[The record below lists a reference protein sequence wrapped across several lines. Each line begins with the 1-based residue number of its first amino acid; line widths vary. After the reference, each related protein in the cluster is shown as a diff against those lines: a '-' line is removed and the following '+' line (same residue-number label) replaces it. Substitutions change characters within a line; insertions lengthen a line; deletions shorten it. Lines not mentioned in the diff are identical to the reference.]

1 VKRVF
6 YIHRGEEPLLQICQL
21 HIEASFRQ
29 TQKNIV
35 GGLSFEV
42 EPGERLGIVGES
54 GCGKTMTALAVFGL
68 LPSNCNAG
76 GRVYLDRR
84 ELLSLSEGERNRLR
98 GTKMAYV
105 PQNGMDFLNPSLTVR
120 THLYETLKRTGA
132 PKKLWRERSLA
143 LLRQTG
149 FSAAAVEEV
158 LRKYPFQL
166 SGGMAQR
173 VVLAMGIAAS
183 PVLVTADEPTRGID
197 HESAME
203 FMALLENLFPRSAV
217 IIITHDISVASTCTR
232 LLVMLGGKMMEYGPA
247 RELLTEPKHPY
258 TQNLLA
264 ALPERGFAALP
275 PLAREVPGGCPFY
288 SRCTRSRT
296 LCAET
301 PPPEQSR
308 GPRRWSCHDA

>member
-1 VKRVF
+1 M
-6 YIHRGEEPLLQICQL
+6 
-21 HIEASFRQ
+21 
-29 TQKNIV
+29 
-35 GGLSFEV
+35 GGLSFGV

-68 LPSNCNAG
+68 LPSNCKAG

-105 PQNGMDFLNPSLTVR
+105 PQSGVDFLNPSLTVR

-132 PKKLWRERSLA
+132 PKKSWREQSLA

-149 FSAAAVEEV
+149 FPAGGVEEV

-217 IIITHDISVASTCTR
+217 IIITHDISVASACTQ
-232 LLVMLGGKMMEYGPA
+232 LLVMLGGRMMEYGPA

-264 ALPERGFAALP
+264 ALPERGFAAMP
-275 PLAREVPGGCPFY
+275 PLTREAPGGCPFY
-288 SRCTRSRT
+288 SRCTRSRS

-308 GPRRWSCHDA
+308 GLRRWSCHNA